1 MENNKRPVII
11 LIVLFSLSLA
21 AGIYL
26 VISSTFSKS
35 QAFTSGGGLMK
46 GPNTIAVVDID
57 SAISFGGS
65 GNNPFGQV
73 SGMKQWIAQL
83 KSVEEDPNVR
93 AVILRINSPGGTVA
107 ATQEIYEQIKRLKK
121 NGKKVVVS
129 MGDITAS
136 GGYYIA
142 CAADFIIANPGTL
155 TGSIGVIM
163 SGMDLSGIFQ
173 KYGIGYN
180 VIKSGKF
187 KDSLAFYRQM
197 TAEEKALLQTV
208 IMDSFNQFFNAVL
221 EGRKMSEKD
230 LAKIADG
237 RIFTGQQALAAG
249 LVDELGDFQHA
260 VDKAAELSGIV
271 GKPNV
276 INLKQSMNNIMD
288 ILSTLMGNIPPQ
300 KATINLI
307 PVGDGIGIEN
317 SMTPIYYLYVH

>member
-26 VISSTFSKS
+26 VISSALSKS
-35 QAFTSGGGLMK
+35 QSFSAGGGMMK

-57 SAISFGGS
+57 SAISFGGGS
-65 GNNPFGQV
+65 TSPFGQGA
-73 SGMKQWIAQL
+73 GMKQWIAQM
-83 KSVEEDPNVR
+83 KSVEDDPNVK

-107 ATQEIYEQIKRLKK
+107 ATQEIFEAIKRLK
-121 NGKKVVVS
+121 NTGKKVVVS
-129 MGDITAS
+129 MGDIAAS

-142 CAADFIIANPGTL
+142 CAADLIVANPGTL

-163 SGMDLSGIFQ
+163 SGMDLSGILQ
-173 KYGIGYN
+173 KFGIGYN

-197 TAEEKALLQTV
+197 TPEEKALLQAV
-208 IMDSFNQFFNAVL
+208 IMDSFHQFFNAVL
-221 EGRKMSEKD
+221 EGRKMSEKE

-260 VDKAAELSGIV
+260 VDKAAELAGIV

-276 INLKQSMNNIMD
+276 VNLKQNMNNIMD
-288 ILSTLMGNIPPQ
+288 ILSSLMGNVPPQ
-300 KATINLI
+300 KASINLI
-307 PVGDGIGIEN
+307 PVADGLGIEN
-317 SMTPIYYLYVH
+317 SMSPVYYLYIH